1 MTSVGMEST
10 SSTISVK
17 LAVEKAMGYVRDL
30 YQGERLRDLL
40 LEEVEL
46 SEKQN
51 QWLVSVGFS
60 LPKEEP
66 VAIISPSRPLARH
79 YKVVRIDAETG
90 EPLSMKIRDI

>member
-1 MTSVGMEST
+1 MDST
-10 SSTISVK
+10 SSIIGVK

-51 QWLVSVGFS
+51 QWLVTIGFS

-79 YKVVRIDAETG
+79 YKVVHVDAETG
-90 EPLSMKIRDI
+90 EPLSMKIRDV